1 MNPLATRIALACSTL
16 LLATALH
23 GAPDAQST
31 RTPQF
36 DNDAVNVWR
45 STILPN
51 APLTFHRHDHPRI
64 IVALNGGQ
72 MKFVEQSGH
81 IDNQTWETDKAY
93 YLPAMPPNTLHE
105 DVNAGDKPIDVMVI
119 ELKHEQ

>member
-1 MNPLATRIALACSTL
+1 MSPLVTRTALACSAL

-64 IVALNGGQ
+64 IVALTGGQ
-72 MKFVEQSGH
+72 MKFVSQTGA
-81 IDNQTWETDKAY
+81 IDQQTWETGKAY
-93 YLPAMPPNTLHE
+93 YLPAMPPGAMHE
-105 DVNAGDKPIDVMVI
+105 DVNAGSKPIDVMVI